1 MPENA
6 VGLLVGVFDLFHVGH
21 LDALQQAAA
30 RCDRLVVGVA
40 SDDLAARVTGR
51 DPFVPERERVEIV
64 SAVRGLA
71 GVVVLEAATLGRAV
85 DEIAPDALFLAEGD
99 EAAAL
104 VVRRL
109 GDTPQP
115 ARVELLPRMRSTAST
130 AVRAAL
136 EPAVARS
143 SVA

>member
-21 LDALQQAAA
+21 LDSLQQAVA
-30 RCDRLVVGVA
+30 RCERLVVGIA

-51 DPFVPERERVEIV
+51 DPYVPERERVEIV

-71 GVVVLEAATLGRAV
+71 GVVVLEAATLGRDV
-85 DEIAPDALFLAEGD
+85 DDIAPEVIFLAEGD
-99 EAAAL
+99 EPAGL

-109 GDTPQP
+109 ADVPEQ
-115 ARVELLPRMRSTAST
+115 ARIELLPRVRTTAST

-136 EPAVARS
+136 EPSAARS